1 MFDSYLEPK
10 ATGYILLMAAFI
22 LIPATYQASIY
33 SVNKK
38 KKITPIILFIEMKEC
53 LCFKLIQA
61 TLLEVIGK
69 ASTWP
74 KTHISAPKL
83 SRPWLC

>member
-1 MFDSYLEPK
+1 
-10 ATGYILLMAAFI
+10 MAAFI

-38 KKITPIILFIEMKEC
+38 KNHRYSRLKRTIFTPIILFFEMKEC

-61 TLLEVIGK
+61 TCGSDK
-69 ASTWP
+69 
-74 KTHISAPKL
+74 
-83 SRPWLC
+83 